1 MTMNLMRYTP
11 QFGLKPFFAD
21 FDRVLDHFF
30 NDAGE
35 PPAAAHERTW
45 APAVDIVENDK
56 QFVLTADLPDVN
68 QKDIDVRVDD
78 GALTLRAERKLE
90 SDESKDKFRRI
101 ERSYGAFARRFSL
114 PPTVDSDGIAA
125 EYRNGVLQLTLPK
138 VPLKE
143 TGRTIAVN

>member
-11 QFGLKPFFAD
+11 QFGLKPFFTD

-35 PPAAAHERTW
+35 PPAAARRTW
-45 APAVDIVENDK
+45 APAVDIVEEDK

-68 QKDIDVRVDD
+68 RKDIDLRVDD
-78 GALTLRAERKLE
+78 GTLTLRAERKPA

-101 ERSYGAFARRFSL
+101 ERSYGSFVRRFSL
-114 PPTVDSDGIAA
+114 PPTIDSDGIDAA
-125 EYRNGVLQLTLPK
+125 YRNGVLRLTLPK
-138 VPLKE
+138 TEVRE
-143 TGRTIAVN
+143 TGRTIAVK

>member
-1 MTMNLMRYTP
+1 MSLIRYTP

-21 FDRVLDHFF
+21 FDRVMDHFF
-30 NDAGE
+30 HDAGASA
-35 PPAAAHERTW
+35 PAAERTW
-45 APAVDIVENDK
+45 SPAVDIVEDDK

-101 ERSYGAFARRFSL
+101 ERSYGAFVRRFSL
-114 PPTVDSDGIAA
+114 PPTIDSDGIDAR
-125 EYRNGVLQLTLPK
+125 YKNGVLRLTLPK
-138 VPLKE
+138 AEVKE
-143 TGRTIAVN
+143 TGRTIAVK